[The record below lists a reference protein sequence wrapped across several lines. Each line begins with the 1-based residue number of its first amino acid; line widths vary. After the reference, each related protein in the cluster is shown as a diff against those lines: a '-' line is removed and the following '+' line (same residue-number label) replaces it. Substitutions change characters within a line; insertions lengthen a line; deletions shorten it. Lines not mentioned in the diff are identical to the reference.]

1 MRNNYLDIKKK
12 EREVSPLHTNSL
24 FRRNDGN
31 RKSALKYQSNNNC
44 YRQNPPINEK
54 PTSKTFKK
62 KKDTFITSDIFPQ
75 LFVPVQGQCSA
86 ISCEVFF
93 LRRQSFTPFPYVGA
107 RCGDSC
113 MNKIQQ
119 GPGPY
124 HLSQMVSFT
133 SPVIRHV
140 DIIVPEVM
148 RCEGYFTSVIFLP
161 KSSIPSLVLRRH

>member
-1 MRNNYLDIKKK
+1 VLPRILSNYIIKELKHKKEPLSMRNNYLDIKKK

-75 LFVPVQGQCSA
+75 LFVPV
-86 ISCEVFF
+86 
-93 LRRQSFTPFPYVGA
+93 
-107 RCGDSC
+107 
-113 MNKIQQ
+113 
-119 GPGPY
+119 
-124 HLSQMVSFT
+124 
-133 SPVIRHV
+133 
-140 DIIVPEVM
+140 
-148 RCEGYFTSVIFLP
+148 
-161 KSSIPSLVLRRH
+161 